1 MTILNV
7 MNAPDVFGRFFP
19 GLKNGS
25 WDRWQTFL
33 RCLYGLPLPPDEL
46 ALFQRSTGRTAP
58 DPRGYNEAFC
68 VAGRR
73 SGKSSI
79 AALIAAYEA
88 LLGDWPLKLG
98 LGQAFHIFILATDR
112 EQAKNVFH
120 VVKNLM
126 SSFEDEI
133 ERETQDEIWLK
144 NGARIAVKAANYRA
158 TRGYNVALAI
168 LDEFAFFRD
177 EKSANPAEEI
187 LTSLLPSLIDGGRIL
202 GISTP
207 YGKFGLLYDL
217 YKEHFGVESSDQLIW
232 KAPTSVMNPS
242 YRQGTIDRLLKRDRI
257 LFASEYLAEFRSD
270 IESFL
275 PEALIRLYATGA
287 QRPPAPN
294 RRYTCFIDPSG
305 GRQDSFT
312 LAIGHSENEK
322 THVDLI
328 RETKSPFDPAEVVR
342 EYAAVAKQ
350 YGIYEVISDRF
361 AGAWLESAFNKQN
374 LLVRLSDLS
383 ASELFLEFQ
392 ARLSSGQVSLIDD
405 PTLII
410 QLRQLER
417 RTTSGGRDKVGHPE
431 VAGYHD
437 DVANAVAGLVAHA
450 ARDEKWTEERIEAG
464 MPRKITRRN
473 RDVAQ
478 ARRDEK
484 ASTLDDD
491 MRAFYSEEGACRPAR
506 RKTWPF

>member
-1 MTILNV
+1 MNILDV
-7 MNAPDVFGRFFP
+7 MKAPDVFGRFFP
-19 GLKNGS
+19 GLDKGS

-33 RCLYGLPLPPDEL
+33 RCLYGLPLSPNEL
-46 ALFQRSTGRTAP
+46 TLFQQSTGRTAP

-88 LLGDWPLKLG
+88 LLGEWPSKLG

-126 SSFEDEI
+126 SSFEEEI
-133 ERETQDEIWLK
+133 ERETQDEIWLL
-144 NGARIAVKAANYRA
+144 NGARIVVKAANYRA

-242 YRQGTIDRLLKRDRI
+242 YRQSTIDKLLKRDRI

-275 PEALIRLYATGA
+275 PEALIRLYATGT
-287 QRPPAPN
+287 QQPPVPN
-294 RRYTCFIDPSG
+294 RRYSCFIDPSG

-312 LAIGHSENEK
+312 LAIGHAENEK
-322 THVDLI
+322 TYVDLI
-328 RETKSPFDPAEVVR
+328 RETKSPFDPAEVVK
-342 EYAAVAKQ
+342 EYAAIAKQ
-350 YGIYEVISDRF
+350 YGIYEVVSDRF

-374 LLVRLSDLS
+374 LAVRLSDLS

-405 PTLII
+405 ATLII

-437 DVANAVAGLVAHA
+437 DVANAVAGLIAHA
-450 ARDEKWTEERIEAG
+450 VRNEKWTEEKVEAS
-464 MPRKITRRN
+464 MPQTISHRPQRVEEQRRRTYREVVQDDLN
-473 RDVAQ
+473 GFYNEPGVGSGRPL
-478 ARRDEK
+478 RR
-484 ASTLDDD
+484 
-491 MRAFYSEEGACRPAR
+491 RP
-506 RKTWPF
+506 